1 MNNRLLSMT
10 LAFAALGDL
19 STPIDSNSKTSIND
33 IDFTPKKAPLPKGC
47 QYYYFDVLGDCRNWD
62 NGQYEF
68 KCIAINAKSAKK
80 KFDNW
85 LKQKTVNAK

>member
-1 MNNRLLSMT
+1 MNKNLLNIA

-19 STPIDSNSKTSIND
+19 SSPIDRNSKTSIND

-47 QYYYFDVLGDCRNWD
+47 QYYYFDVLGDCINWD

-68 KCIAINAKSAKK
+68 KCVAINEKSARK
-80 KFDNW
+80 KFERW
-85 LKQKTVNAK
+85 LKSKVAV